1 MERDLSYLHDI
12 YRFANQI
19 VQFVEPLDESS
30 FAEDNKTQ
38 LAILYALSIIGEATK
53 KLSPE
58 FRTQNYTIPWKQI
71 AGMRDKLVHDYRQVD
86 IDIIWEVTQTDIP
99 DLIEKIKPLLA
110 EEN

>member
-1 MERDLSYLHDI
+1 M
-12 YRFANQI
+12 
-19 VQFVEPLDESS
+19 DESS
-30 FAEDNKTQ
+30 FAEDDKTQ

-58 FRTQNYTIPWKQI
+58 FRTQNSTIPWKQI

-110 EEN
+110 EKS